1 MSWENV
7 LKKEIDLVLPR
18 GKQKVLKAEDKDY
31 DRGLLVKLLKNG
43 GYEMAYWAG
52 EHKPYPVEVLVD
64 GKSIKKD
71 AKKVTMKFHPEMEEN
86 RDKKD

>member
-1 MSWENV
+1 MTWEEV

-18 GKQKVLKAEDKDY
+18 GEQKVLKAEDKDY

-52 EHKPYPVEVLVD
+52 KHEPYPVEVLVD

-71 AKKVTMKFHPEMEEN
+71 AKKVTMKFHPEMEEK
-86 RDKKD
+86 REEQ

>member
-1 MSWENV
+1 MSWEKII
-7 LKKEIDLVLPR
+7 KKDIDLVLPR

-52 EHKPYPVEVLVD
+52 KHKPYPVEVLVD

-71 AKKVTMKFHPEMEEN
+71 AKKVTMKFHPEMEKK
-86 RDKKD
+86 RDKK